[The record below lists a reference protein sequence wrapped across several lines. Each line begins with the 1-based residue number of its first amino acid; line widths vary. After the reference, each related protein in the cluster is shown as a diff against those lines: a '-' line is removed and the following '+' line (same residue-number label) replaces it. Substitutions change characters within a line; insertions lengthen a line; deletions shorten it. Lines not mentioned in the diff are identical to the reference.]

1 MQVAS
6 VADWI
11 NQGDFEFVKY
21 QGQHFEIK
29 LLHPDGYHLIKILRI
44 CLSLQKS
51 YFSFALFPIFYLNQP
66 IIMRFFV

>member
-29 LLHPDGYHLIKILRI
+29 LLHLIKILRI